1 MKKILFI
8 AVIFLALACSKK
20 SDTQIECV
28 ICDSEL
34 DIDGYYQEFYCGTP
48 DEVDAHI
55 KKIEEKWG
63 WYCKKEK

>member
-28 ICDSEL
+28 ICYSATDP
-34 DIDGYYQEFYCGTP
+34 DGSHARSFCGMP
-48 DEVDAHI
+48 DEVSAFVE
-55 KKIEEKWG
+55 KTEKIPQWN
-63 WYCKKEK
+63 CRKEK